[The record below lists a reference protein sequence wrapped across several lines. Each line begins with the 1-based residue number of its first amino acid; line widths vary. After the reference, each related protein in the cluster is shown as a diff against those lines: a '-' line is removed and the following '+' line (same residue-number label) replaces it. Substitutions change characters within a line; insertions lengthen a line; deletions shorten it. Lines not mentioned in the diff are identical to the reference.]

1 MSDMDITAAPKVTP
15 AFYVQAAASFV
26 IALLGLAAG
35 IFYLP
40 VGGWIRAF
48 LGLGLAYVV
57 TSAFTLAKTIRDA
70 QEVGT
75 VVRRV
80 DQARIDKFLS
90 EHDPFN
96 TTSSS

>member
-1 MSDMDITAAPKVTP
+1 MDIEAPPKVTS
-15 AFYVQAAASFV
+15 AYYVQAAASFG

-40 VGGWIRAF
+40 VGGWMRAF

-80 DQARIDKFLS
+80 DQARLDKFLS
-90 EHDPFN
+90 EHDPFR
-96 TTSSS
+96 TTSPS

>member
-1 MSDMDITAAPKVTP
+1 MDIDIAAAPKVTA
-15 AFYVQAAASFV
+15 AFYIQAAASFV
-26 IALLGLAAG
+26 VALLALAVG

-80 DQARIDKFLS
+80 DQARIDNFIS
-90 EHDPFN
+90 QHDPFK
-96 TTSSS
+96 TTATN

>member
-1 MSDMDITAAPKVTP
+1 MSITTHADP
-15 AFYVQAAASFV
+15 A
-26 IALLGLAAG
+26 G
-35 IFYLP
+35 
-40 VGGWIRAF
+40 
-48 LGLGLAYVV
+48 

-90 EHDPFN
+90 EHDPFK
-96 TTSSS
+96 TTSPS

>member
-1 MSDMDITAAPKVTP
+1 MDISSPPKVTA
-15 AFYVQAAASFV
+15 AFYVQAAASFSV
-26 IALLGLAAG
+26 ALIALAAG

-48 LGLGLAYVV
+48 LALGLAYVV

-70 QEVGT
+70 QETGT

-90 EHDPFN
+90 EHDPFKP
-96 TTSSS
+96 TSVS

>member
-1 MSDMDITAAPKVTP
+1 MCAMDISAAPKVTA
-15 AFYVQAAASFV
+15 AFYAQAAASFAV
-26 IALLGLAAG
+26 ALLGLAAG

-48 LGLGLAYVV
+48 LGLGPAYVV

-70 QEVGT
+70 QETGT

-80 DQARIDKFLS
+80 DQARIDKLLN
-90 EHDPFN
+90 EHDPFK
-96 TTSSS
+96 TTSV

>member
-1 MSDMDITAAPKVTP
+1 MDIPAAPKVTA
-15 AFYVQAAASFV
+15 AFYIQAAASFA
-26 IALLGLAAG
+26 IATVALAAG

-48 LGLGLAYVV
+48 LGVGLAYVI

-70 QEVGT
+70 QESGS

-80 DQARIDKFLS
+80 DQARIDKLLN
-90 EHDPFN
+90 EHDPFKTN
-96 TTSSS
+96 A